1 MKQEEHKLQV
11 QMIKYWRYTCK
22 PHQEWWL
29 FAIPNGGSR
38 DKVTGAKLKAEGVK
52 AGVADLFL
60 AYPTGHTDRNIHGWW
75 IEVKHGKNRLT
86 MSQQKFREEMMAQNY
101 GFVTIRDLDSWMR
114 FLLMLTQSQEETP
127 CDADLIHNLFQEEDV
142 RKRSSYS
149 SF

>member
-11 QMIKYWRYTCK
+11 LMVKYWRYTCK

-52 AGVADLFL
+52 AGVADLIL

-75 IEVKHGKNRLT
+75 IEVKHGKNKLT
-86 MSQQKFREEMMAQNY
+86 MSQQKFKGRNEWRRTTASSP
-101 GFVTIRDLDSWMR
+101 FVIWILGCA
-114 FLLMLTQSQEETP
+114 F
-127 CDADLIHNLFQEEDV
+127 F
-142 RKRSSYS
+142 
-149 SF
+149 